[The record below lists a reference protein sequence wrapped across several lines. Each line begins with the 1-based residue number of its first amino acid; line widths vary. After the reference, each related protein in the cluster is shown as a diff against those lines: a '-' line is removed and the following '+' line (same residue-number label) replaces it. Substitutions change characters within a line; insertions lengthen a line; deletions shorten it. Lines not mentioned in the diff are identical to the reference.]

1 MKTQTHQNQ
10 IVHRPFIFAVLLAG
24 IYLVPAVRAQPAAR
38 KVDNRFLLIFD
49 TSSNMKRRLPAVQK
63 ALNGMLATSLS
74 GQLHPGDTIGVRTFD
89 QDLHAGQFP
98 LQHWEPDNAVMIASN
113 ITAFVGKQRYTKT
126 TRFDAL
132 LPLLNQVVG
141 SSERLTVLIFCD
153 GKGEIHGT
161 PYDVAINQIFQQRQ
175 GERQKARLPIVIGLR
190 SQRGQYTGC
199 TVSFPPLPV
208 SLPAFPPLPEAVHA
222 PPKITNAP
230 APPSPPRSSVP
241 PLIIIGT
248 PPTNRVPP
256 PAPKPA
262 LTNPPPMVIT
272 STPAPAVA
280 NEVKPPAV
288 VPLMQTSA
296 VPAQPKIAAVPLTT
310 TNAIA
315 PPPMTT
321 STSAPAVAGEV
332 RPPDDVSL
340 MQTGAVPAQ
349 SNITAA
355 PPSESSGI
363 GRKGVL
369 AISAAFLAAAGG
381 LAVFMLRRSRK
392 ADHASLI
399 TRAMNEDKDEDKDT
413 GKHEEK
419 HEEKRE
425 DKKEG
430 KKFPTPMT

>member
-24 IYLVPAVRAQPAAR
+24 IFLVPAARAQPA
-38 KVDNRFLLIFD
+38 VPNGDNRFLLIFD

-63 ALNGMLATSLS
+63 ALNDMLATSLS
-74 GQLHPGDTIGVRTFD
+74 GQLHAGDTIGVRTFD
-89 QDLHAGQFP
+89 RDLHAGQFR
-98 LQHWEPDNAVMIASN
+98 LQHWEPDNGAMIASN
-113 ITAFVGKQRYTKT
+113 ITAFAGKQRYTKT

-141 SSERLTVLIFCD
+141 GSERLTVLIFCD

-161 PYDVAINQIFQQRQ
+161 PYDIGINQIFQQRKS
-175 GERQKARLPIVIGLR
+175 ERQEARLPIVIGLR
-190 SQRGQYTGC
+190 SQRGRYTGC
-199 TVSFPPLPV
+199 MVSFPPQPV

-222 PPKITNAP
+222 PPMVTNAP
-230 APPSPPRSSVP
+230 APPSPPQSSVP
-241 PLIIIGT
+241 SLIIVGT
-248 PPTNRVPP
+248 TITNRVPP

-262 LTNPPPMVIT
+262 LTNPPPMVII
-272 STPAPAVA
+272 STPVPVVT
-280 NEVKPPAV
+280 NEVKPPDE

-296 VPAQPKIAAVPLTT
+296 VPAQPNITAASLTT
-310 TNAIA
+310 TKTIT

-340 MQTGAVPAQ
+340 MQTSAVPAQ

-355 PPSESSGI
+355 PPSESSGT

-369 AISAAFLAAAGG
+369 AIGVAFLAVAGG
-381 LAVFMLRRSRK
+381 LTVFMLRRSRK
-392 ADHASLI
+392 ADHTSLI
-399 TRAMNEDKDEDKDT
+399 TRAMNEDKDT

-419 HEEKRE
+419 HEDKKE
-425 DKKEG
+425 DKK
-430 KKFPTPMT
+430 FPPPMT